1 MDKHMDKQTTRFT
14 GKNAR
19 ILRVVYA
26 ALSAAAALGI
36 AAVLLRL
43 MIHNPQEAAILC
55 GCVAILAIIR
65 ADLAGLPRAGG
76 EGRDRR

>member
-1 MDKHMDKQTTRFT
+1 MDKQTTRFT

-26 ALSAAAALGI
+26 ALSAVSALGI

-43 MIHNPQEAAILC
+43 MIRNPQEAALLC

-65 ADLAGLPRAGG
+65 ADLAGLPRSC